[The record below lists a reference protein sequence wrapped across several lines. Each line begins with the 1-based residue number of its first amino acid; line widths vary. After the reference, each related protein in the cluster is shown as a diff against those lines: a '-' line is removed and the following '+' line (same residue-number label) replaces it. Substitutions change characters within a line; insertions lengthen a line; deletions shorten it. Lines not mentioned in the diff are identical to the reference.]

1 MLNISFCSDSLSLR
15 TASLI
20 SPLPLQP
27 ELCPRGVCGG
37 GEGSFIVAVA
47 STHLV
52 QPPPFSELG
61 PINVASTG
69 PGKDSIVKKKSLY
82 YLET

>member
-1 MLNISFCSDSLSLR
+1 M
-15 TASLI
+15 
-20 SPLPLQP
+20 
-27 ELCPRGVCGG
+27 G
-37 GEGSFIVAVA
+37 GEGSFIVAAA